1 MVIVCQK
8 PAQARAPG
16 GGGTPRGS
24 RTFESA
30 FSARLASIGLG
41 ILDDFPRSWCSRS
54 SARTWCSRSRAAAA
68 SQCPRFTIQ

>member
-24 RTFESA
+24 RTILGA
-30 FSARLASIGLG
+30 FSAQLASIGVG
-41 ILDDFPRSWCSRS
+41 ILDDCQRYWR
-54 SARTWCSRSRAAAA
+54 SRSRAAAA
-68 SQCPRFTIQ
+68 ITAPDVAIRCPRSAIQ